1 MPGDTYNFARTLF
14 DRYGRVQRKYTEPGF
29 RQGSGAWGHELDYG
43 NILFFAHASYTVGGS
58 DLNADMELVIKALL
72 DKARELIAQGRF
84 IALVDSKSIDQDSV
98 DEYRASETREL
109 EDYRQFW
116 RSLGFRRIGTSRPE
130 HDYNLWFALLKDA
143 EDPYWRATEPGGNTV
158 LYLAA
163 LERQPEIIKFILSR
177 RPDLAATHNRDGDTP
192 LEALLSDME
201 RLRTTGANEFVGQSD
216 RFRMFRPHAATD
228 AVGALSGIKTFDCS
242 QLTRKQICD
251 ISSSSDEQARVLHPD
266 ADAIRYTLRVNYG
279 CTCGQCTGG
288 FLSPRMKMDDED
300 WFEEGAVT
308 LCEHFVQCLEQAVI
322 PNKVNLVSSGRWAED
337 EGESGL
343 CRYLKQG
350 GTVGEV
356 VKRIFEGARDGDE
369 WSGTGDNKLEY
380 GSELDELAECRND
393 HEYSIVHLMC
403 GYYDI
408 YY

>member
-43 NILFFAHASYTVGGS
+43 NILFFAHASYTVGG
-58 DLNADMELVIKALL
+58 
-72 DKARELIAQGRF
+72 LISTP
-84 IALVDSKSIDQDSV
+84 I
-98 DEYRASETREL
+98 
-109 EDYRQFW
+109 W
-116 RSLGFRRIGTSRPE
+116 NWPE

-288 FLSPRMKMDDED
+288 FLSPRMKVKLVYRAKREHDD
-300 WFEEGAVT
+300 
-308 LCEHFVQCLEQAVI
+308 
-322 PNKVNLVSSGRWAED
+322 
-337 EGESGL
+337 
-343 CRYLKQG
+343 
-350 GTVGEV
+350 
-356 VKRIFEGARDGDE
+356 
-369 WSGTGDNKLEY
+369 WSK
-380 GSELDELAECRND
+380 
-393 HEYSIVHLMC
+393 M
-403 GYYDI
+403 
-408 YY
+408 